1 MESLT
6 KKRKKAKWKIRESSP
21 GPPPEAVTR
30 DDFPEIFNIN
40 DGTEEIIDN
49 AEISKSID
57 LNEINIKI
65 EVNESEAIMNLGEI
79 NVDDQN
85 IKVDKPVLEEP
96 LKNFGDPMM
105 EDMIVEDANE
115 VIIDDL
121 DKPIVDQRIKISLLH
136 KIF

>member
-49 AEISKSID
+49 AEDNGNGSI
-57 LNEINIKI
+57 
-65 EVNESEAIMNLGEI
+65 VASGFCH
-79 NVDDQN
+79 
-85 IKVDKPVLEEP
+85 P
-96 LKNFGDPMM
+96 
-105 EDMIVEDANE
+105 
-115 VIIDDL
+115 
-121 DKPIVDQRIKISLLH
+121 RS
-136 KIF
+136 